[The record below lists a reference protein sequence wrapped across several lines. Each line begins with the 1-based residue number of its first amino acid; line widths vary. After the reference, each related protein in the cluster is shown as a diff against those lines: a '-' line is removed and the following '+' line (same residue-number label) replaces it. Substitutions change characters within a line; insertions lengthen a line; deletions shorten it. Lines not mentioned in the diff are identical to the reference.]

1 LTNPT
6 TPNKKIKEILKPD
19 AKPSAKPKQE
29 QAEIGKK
36 KLPVLKPNTNSPV
49 KEIRISPKISPAKTD
64 ADQKP
69 KAKLKPKEKSEP
81 SLPEKIKFE
90 FSDLDKVLD
99 QVESLEAK
107 HPAKAELKPAK
118 TNGADDFLFDLNIEN
133 SSPNSSSSE
142 LHSPSNAFKL
152 SSFTLGSAPK
162 KLDPT
167 KAKHQPA
174 AKLKPNADKLNKSSV
189 LCTPP
194 SLVASTA
201 KKLKANKQTPV
212 KTVKS
217 DELPEPHD
225 LFSLMSKQEE
235 AEAEI
240 KQQRTPLKPDNHQ
253 QQICSS
259 KKRGRPPKP
268 AVSKQLEN
276 NFESST
282 EDLGKKN
289 KSANKSSKED
299 EGKSNLS
306 SGGEDDEENSNLLN
320 DAVANTFQELIFDA
334 PVSTKPA
341 AADTSS
347 KYATKHKSEP
357 SSEHEAEDNFEYDL
371 IEKPD
376 DECGFDI
383 NRILTDDDANNHSQN
398 QELTIASLTLSKR
411 KRTRSNN
418 KTSNHTV
425 VGGSKTS
432 KSGQETKANA
442 KTDNVKCKRR
452 RNTQSSVY
460 DDENELE
467 ASEENVNEE
476 SSGSGNENDDL
487 ENSNSESGSSKLN
500 LAGNEKRKR
509 GRGRP
514 PKQQAS
520 ASGDSNKEIG
530 EFFTNKAKPP
540 SKKVSNSQAGASSA
554 PSIEYAG
561 LTRFE
566 IPIPFDLNSE
576 QLTESKVGDECSE
589 SKIPKLDEEV
599 SKIEE
604 KKLNEDGLADVNML
618 DLAQLNTNNINEVV
632 GEEQSEHLV
641 DSIENVQPILGG
653 DEPAYEQLEAEE
665 KSAAQARDEF
675 SQEDEEEEDEEESEA
690 EYEENYSSNNVILD
704 NADGY
709 SSSYNTA
716 SGLYEKAE
724 AKINSHEQPKASFY
738 ASSNNNNNNNNDSSN
753 EQNMFG
759 FDNNQSSTS
768 NANNPSLGNYIR
780 IISLSIFFITEK
792 SYTVE
797 KFLSKK
803 R

>member
-1 LTNPT
+1 MANPT

-19 AKPSAKPKQE
+19 AKARAKPKPE
-29 QAEIGKK
+29 QSETTGKK

-49 KEIRISPKISPAKTD
+49 KEIRISPKISPAKTETE
-64 ADQKP
+64 QKP

-107 HPAKAELKPAK
+107 PQTKAELKPAK
-118 TNGADDFLFDLNIEN
+118 TNGGDEFLFDLNIEN

-152 SSFTLGSAPK
+152 NSFTLGSAQK
-162 KLDPT
+162 KLDST
-167 KAKHQPA
+167 KTKHQQT
-174 AKLKPNADKLNKSSV
+174 AKLKSNTEKLNKSSV

-217 DELPEPHD
+217 DELAEPHD
-225 LFSLMSKQEE
+225 LFSLMNKQEE

-276 NFESST
+276 NFDSST
-282 EDLGKKN
+282 EEIGKKN
-289 KSANKSSKED
+289 KSTNKSNKED
-299 EGKSNLS
+299 ESKSNLS
-306 SGGEDDEENSNLLN
+306 EDDDDEENSNLLN

-334 PVSTKPA
+334 PASKPIVS
-341 AADTSS
+341 DSL
-347 KYATKHKSEP
+347 KYSTKHKTEQN
-357 SSEHEAEDNFEYDL
+357 SEHEAEDNFEYDL

-376 DECGFDI
+376 DECTFDI

-418 KTSNHTV
+418 KTSNNTL
-425 VGGSKTS
+425 VGGSKTN

-467 ASEENVNEE
+467 TNEENGNEE

-514 PKQQAS
+514 PKQSSTNA
-520 ASGDSNKEIG
+520 DSNKEIG
-530 EFFTNKAKPP
+530 EFFTNKTKPP
-540 SKKVSNSQAGASSA
+540 NKKVSNSQAGASSA

-576 QLTESKVGDECSE
+576 QLETKVDECSE
-589 SKIPKLDEEV
+589 NKIAKLDEEV
-599 SKIEE
+599 KIEE

-641 DSIENVQPILGG
+641 DSIENVQPILGN
-653 DEPAYEQLEAEE
+653 EPAYEQIEAEE
-665 KSAAQARDEF
+665 KSAAVTALPQAEF
-675 SQEDEEEEDEEESEA
+675 SQEEEEEEEEDEEESEA
-690 EYEENYSSNNVILD
+690 EYEQNYSSNNNVILD

-716 SGLYEKAE
+716 SGLYEKTE

-738 ASSNNNNNNNNDSSN
+738 ANSNNNNNNDSSN

-780 IISLSIFFITEK
+780 IICYLIEIVTFGT
-792 SYTVE
+792 
-797 KFLSKK
+797 L
-803 R
+803 